1 MNCLRIVKRIWNAI
15 PLSDYNRWR
24 VTAWIIDLA
33 IPFVRGGVIHHAF
46 LREKEW
52 QEKRIRPFYGDGL
65 PILPKQEAADIFIFG
80 VIDWRLRI
88 QRPQHLA
95 RGLAQS
101 GRRVFYLSTAF
112 VHDRSQGF
120 ELEDVG
126 DNACLYVVRLHL
138 PGRPLVYAAPPAA
151 KDLQRLKRD
160 LAEILRWTNSRQIV
174 SVVEHPYWYEL
185 AGSLPG
191 SQLIYDCMDRHDGF
205 VHTGTRITSIEQALL
220 GNAEAIIATSQSL
233 YDTARHSNPN
243 TVLIRNAADFDFF
256 SVRPDSVFRDVQE
269 RPILGY
275 YGAIA
280 DWIDIELLK
289 CVAHRFGDCLLLM
302 IGSDECGARQQ
313 LAAFPNVLFTGEV
326 NYANLPHFLYGM
338 DVCLLPFR
346 VNALTLATNPVKVY
360 EYLAAGKTVVAMDL
374 PELSHFECHVE
385 TATTHLEFLERIDA
399 ALAVPES
406 SPAEEERRR
415 FSAQNT
421 WHHRVQAFQ
430 EVIDSLSSPLVSII
444 IVTYNNLAL
453 TQACLDSIDRFT
465 DYPNV
470 ETIIVDNASIDGT
483 QLFLSAWASS
493 KPEKRRV
500 ILNDSNRGFSAAN
513 NQGLS
518 VASGEYFVLLNNDTE
533 VTPTW
538 LRTLLNHMRQ
548 NPALGL
554 LGPVT
559 DNIGNEAQIALRY
572 SSANEMRE
580 RAKNYTL
587 SHMGETFQIRTL
599 AFFCVMLRKSVFE
612 EVGPLDE
619 DFGLGFFEDDD
630 YCRRV
635 ELAGWQIRCAED
647 VFVRHHLSASFN
659 KLGARRRE
667 LLEENRKRYEMKWG
681 HWIPHKRR

>member
-1 MNCLRIVKRIWNAI
+1 MPYRYPDYTAGGLRRGSSTLPFHLSGAASYIMHSCAKRN
-15 PLSDYNRWR
+15 
-24 VTAWIIDLA
+24 
-33 IPFVRGGVIHHAF
+33 G
-46 LREKEW
+46 K
-52 QEKRIRPFYGDGL
+52 KRIRPFYGDGL

-138 PGRPLVYAAPPAA
+138 PGRPPVYAAPPAA

-360 EYLAAGKTVVAMDL
+360 EYLAAGK
-374 PELSHFECHVE
+374 LSWQWISQSYR
-385 TATTHLEFLERIDA
+385 TLNATSRQQPHTSSFERIDA

-415 FSAQNT
+415 FFRAEHMAPSRT
-421 WHHRVQAFQ
+421 
-430 EVIDSLSSPLVSII
+430 SIPRG
-444 IVTYNNLAL
+444 YRLAL
-453 TQACLDSIDRFT
+453 FSVGQHHYRYVQQPCID
-465 DYPNV
+465 
-470 ETIIVDNASIDGT
+470 ASMSG
-483 QLFLSAWASS
+483 QHRSLHRLS
-493 KPEKRRV
+493 ERR
-500 ILNDSNRGFSAAN
+500 N
-513 NQGLS
+513 N
-518 VASGEYFVLLNNDTE
+518 
-533 VTPTW
+533 
-538 LRTLLNHMRQ
+538 H
-548 NPALGL
+548 
-554 LGPVT
+554 
-559 DNIGNEAQIALRY
+559 
-572 SSANEMRE
+572 
-580 RAKNYTL
+580 
-587 SHMGETFQIRTL
+587 
-599 AFFCVMLRKSVFE
+599 
-612 EVGPLDE
+612 
-619 DFGLGFFEDDD
+619 
-630 YCRRV
+630 RR
-635 ELAGWQIRCAED
+635 
-647 VFVRHHLSASFN
+647 
-659 KLGARRRE
+659 
-667 LLEENRKRYEMKWG
+667 
-681 HWIPHKRR
+681 